1 MQKKHEWEERYEQK
15 KTPWD
20 TGRPNNQLMRLIATW
35 PKCGGR
41 VLEVGCGTG
50 TNAVWLAQQG
60 LQVTGVDISSKAI
73 ELSQQRAEQYGVKCS
88 FAAVDF
94 LAQQPSGG
102 PFSLIF
108 DRGCFH
114 CMGTIERRSLFVQQ
128 AAACLEPDGL
138 WFSLIGNS
146 DQQVEGQ
153 GPPRLSAAQ
162 ICASVEPAFEVL
174 RLESCFFDASN
185 NPPELLRFWQCLMR
199 VRKAC
204 HPPARTVQ

>member
-1 MQKKHEWEERYEQK
+1 MQEKHEWEERYGQK

-20 TGRPNNQLMRLIATW
+20 TGRPDSHLVRLVAAW
-35 PKCGGR
+35 PKTGGR

-60 LQVTGVDISSKAI
+60 FQVTGLDFSSKAV
-73 ELSQQRAEQYGVKCS
+73 ELAKQRAEQNGAQCS
-88 FAAVDF
+88 FAADDF
-94 LAQQPSGG
+94 LSWQPEGG
-102 PFSLIF
+102 PFSLLF

-114 CMGTIERRSLFVQQ
+114 CMGTDEQRSRFVSQ
-128 AAACLEPDGL
+128 AAACLESGGL

-146 DQQVEGQ
+146 DQQMAGE

-162 ICASVEPAFEVL
+162 LCASVEPSFEVL
-174 RLESCFFDASN
+174 RLESCFFDSSN

-199 VRKAC
+199 VRK
-204 HPPARTVQ
+204 